1 MFVVRCGE
9 FAMYRASFKEFDY
22 AGEARGKIVEPPS
35 VLYVNDEHKRGE
47 RQQTGL
53 YGGMIHP
60 LCASISRSVPATS
73 VEGFPCYRYAVYSR
87 GSCLCSERSLIK
99 WAILAISLLL
109 QQLALKNYINIIKI
123 MLRSL
128 TAQHLSEQVCSL
140 VIKKPLKHR

>member
-60 LCASISRSVPATS
+60 LCASISRSVPS
-73 VEGFPCYRYAVYSR
+73 KRVECFHCYRYAVHSR
-87 GSCLCSERSLIK
+87 AV
-99 WAILAISLLL
+99 W
-109 QQLALKNYINIIKI
+109 Y
-123 MLRSL
+123 
-128 TAQHLSEQVCSL
+128 LSM
-140 VIKKPLKHR
+140 